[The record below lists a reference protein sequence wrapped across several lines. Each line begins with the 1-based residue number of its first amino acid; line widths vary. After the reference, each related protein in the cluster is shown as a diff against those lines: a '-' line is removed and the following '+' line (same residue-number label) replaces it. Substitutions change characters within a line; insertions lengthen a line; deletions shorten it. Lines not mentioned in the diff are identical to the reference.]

1 MCINKILNKMPSFIK
16 KPIETVKSKL
26 GEIRLMASFANDAD
40 LIMKEIANHGADE
53 ASSIKMRFEQQS
65 ETIVKYIASADLIVG
80 GRTVHVDDFMDRAY
94 VMEDL
99 PQYLAE
105 RIKSGDDT
113 IDFNADDLR
122 QLKDE
127 TQYPM
132 SKKAEWENIVNSYI
146 GKRLQLT
153 DRVFYTM
160 VKVYNPD
167 GMAIIEKRIGK
178 IAGIPQKIADQV
190 YPFKEYTLQ
199 L

>member
-1 MCINKILNKMPSFIK
+1 MPSFIK